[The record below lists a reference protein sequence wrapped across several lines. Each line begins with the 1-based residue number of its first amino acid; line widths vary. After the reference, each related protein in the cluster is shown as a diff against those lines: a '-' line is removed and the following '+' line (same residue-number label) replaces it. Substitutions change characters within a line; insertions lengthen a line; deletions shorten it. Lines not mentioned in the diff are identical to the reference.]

1 MKKGVA
7 IIAISLILFV
17 GCSQQISYWDSYVES
32 FPNYNFEGVS
42 EATFDDRYFRLEVMP
57 QNIPEELVANDY
69 YYNIAGE
76 FEKLSNIYGE
86 NEALKIS
93 ASNTRKNFQEKVYI
107 KEFVIKNLSVA
118 KRDELKTT
126 KSPMISSLKDYI
138 EKYSLTEFTIIRVE
152 VSMTYSQ
159 EAINRGPQLG
169 EGTYV
174 RSFLCGKGNDEK
186 EWKIYEVYWE

>member
-1 MKKGVA
+1 
-7 IIAISLILFV
+7 
-17 GCSQQISYWDSYVES
+17 
-32 FPNYNFEGVS
+32 
-42 EATFDDRYFRLEVMP
+42 
-57 QNIPEELVANDY
+57 
-69 YYNIAGE
+69 
-76 FEKLSNIYGE
+76 
-86 NEALKIS
+86 
-93 ASNTRKNFQEKVYI
+93 
-107 KEFVIKNLSVA
+107 
-118 KRDELKTT
+118 
-126 KSPMISSLKDYI
+126 MISSLKDYI